1 MIKYIIQIEKTGPTI
16 NICAIKKLSNSLGF
30 KFDLLSETLSRV
42 WTKASQPLSIFQ
54 TIFGYIIIKKTTKL
68 KKYNS
73 RAIKC
78 QVILMHE
85 NNQFTTELNLSIPR
99 KKLNVKDTTDNL
111 TKSIDRAVKK
121 MIQRI
126 SRVKKKQRAIN

>member
-1 MIKYIIQIEKTGPTI
+1 MNIDFTARHFHVPDSVKDYAIEEV
-16 NICAIKKLSNSLGF
+16 S
-30 KFDLLSETLSRV
+30 
-42 WTKASQPLSIFQ
+42 
-54 TIFGYIIIKKTTKL
+54 KL

-126 SRVKKKQRAIN
+126 SRLKTKKRTIN